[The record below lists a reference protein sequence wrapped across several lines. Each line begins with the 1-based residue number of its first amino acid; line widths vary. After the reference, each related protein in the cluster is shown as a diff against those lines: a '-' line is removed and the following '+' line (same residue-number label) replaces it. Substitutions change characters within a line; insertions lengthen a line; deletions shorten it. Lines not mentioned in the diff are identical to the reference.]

1 MYILKNNQVNKVETT
16 TFSELKMKENDLED
30 IIRKNIDM
38 ICDDDSSMI
47 IVGQQVVNS
56 QGARCD
62 LVAMN
67 NNGELDLIEL
77 KRDKK
82 DSEARKEA
90 FEFQAIRYA
99 ASFATIKTPSD
110 LVQNVFAPY
119 VEKHMEEFSN
129 TTDLTSTEIAQRYLK
144 DFMEKNNITDFNEH
158 QGIILVAYDFDEQT
172 LSAVAWLD
180 QNNVDIS
187 CYKVCPYKVGEET
200 VLQMQKVLPL
210 DEYGE
215 YYVDIISRNDGFKK
229 IGCKNITRQSLPR
242 IDSMLRWGVVKAGD
256 CLEAKGTNNDVILQS
271 DGTVKLANGEIVT
284 LQQWLKDVYK
294 WPSVATY
301 MFAILKETGKT
312 LSEIRETYMA
322 THDDF

>member
-158 QGIILVAYDFDEQT
+158 QGIILVAYDFDE
-172 LSAVAWLD
+172 
-180 QNNVDIS
+180 
-187 CYKVCPYKVGEET
+187 
-200 VLQMQKVLPL
+200 
-210 DEYGE
+210 
-215 YYVDIISRNDGFKK
+215 
-229 IGCKNITRQSLPR
+229 
-242 IDSMLRWGVVKAGD
+242 
-256 CLEAKGTNNDVILQS
+256 
-271 DGTVKLANGEIVT
+271 
-284 LQQWLKDVYK
+284 
-294 WPSVATY
+294 
-301 MFAILKETGKT
+301 
-312 LSEIRETYMA
+312 
-322 THDDF
+322 